1 MRWLARLFRPWHEG
15 SLGLTFTTGR
25 KAETF
30 RTMTPSQGRERG
42 EMKHLNDQELMR
54 IVQSGDYSPASEI
67 YDRYSGRIYNFAFRF
82 LKNSEAAEDA
92 TQEVFVKMLK
102 HANQFHGDAKLSTW
116 LFSITANWCR
126 DYLRKADNKS
136 KESEDV
142 LISLPAPS
150 ELAPDRNLER
160 RESERRVQRALQS
173 LTAEQ
178 REAILLS
185 RYQGLSYAEIA
196 QIAGCSE
203 GAVKTRVFRAME
215 TLKKILT
222 GDASGGDR
230 WLNVVQ

>member
-1 MRWLARLFRPWHEG
+1 
-15 SLGLTFTTGR
+15 
-25 KAETF
+25 
-30 RTMTPSQGRERG
+30 
-42 EMKHLNDQELMR
+42 MKHLNDQELMR
-54 IVQSGDYSPASEI
+54 IVQAGDYSPASEI

-82 LKNSEAAEDA
+82 LKNAEAAEDA

-136 KESEDV
+136 KESDDV
-142 LISLPAPS
+142 LVQLPASP
-150 ELAPDRNLER
+150 ELSPERTLER
-160 RESERRVQRALQS
+160 RENEQLVRKALAS
-173 LTAEQ
+173 LTPEQ

-215 TLKKILT
+215 TLKKTLAGT
-222 GDASGGDR
+222 AGRGDR

>member
-1 MRWLARLFRPWHEG
+1 
-15 SLGLTFTTGR
+15 
-25 KAETF
+25 
-30 RTMTPSQGRERG
+30 MTPSKGTESG

-82 LKNSEAAEDA
+82 LKNAEAAEDA

-136 KESEDV
+136 KESDDV
-142 LISLPAPS
+142 LVTLATPS

-160 RESERRVQRALQS
+160 RESEQQVRRALEA

-215 TLKKILT
+215 TLKKVLI
-222 GDASGGDR
+222 GQSGGDR

>member
-1 MRWLARLFRPWHEG
+1 MTA
-15 SLGLTFTTGR
+15 S
-25 KAETF
+25 KATE
-30 RTMTPSQGRERG
+30 SG

-82 LKNSEAAEDA
+82 LKNAEAAEDA

-136 KESEDV
+136 KESDDV
-142 LISLPAPS
+142 LVTLPAPA
-150 ELAPDRNLER
+150 ELSPDRSLEQ
-160 RESERRVQRALQS
+160 REDAARVRRALQA
-173 LTAEQ
+173 LTPEQ

-215 TLKKILT
+215 TLKKTLM
-222 GDASGGDR
+222 GESNGGDR
-230 WLNVVQ
+230 CLNVVQ

>member
-1 MRWLARLFRPWHEG
+1 
-15 SLGLTFTTGR
+15 
-25 KAETF
+25 
-30 RTMTPSQGRERG
+30 
-42 EMKHLNDQELMR
+42 MR
-54 IVQSGDYSPASEI
+54 IVQAGDHSPASEI

-82 LKNSEAAEDA
+82 LRNAEAAEDA

-136 KESEDV
+136 KETDDV
-142 LISLPAPS
+142 LVTLPAPT

-160 RESERRVQRALQS
+160 REDEQRVRKALES

-215 TLKKILT
+215 TLKKALM
-222 GDASGGDR
+222 GDARGGDR
-230 WLNVVQ
+230 CLNVVQ

>member
-1 MRWLARLFRPWHEG
+1 
-15 SLGLTFTTGR
+15 
-25 KAETF
+25 
-30 RTMTPSQGRERG
+30 MTPSQGRERG

-92 TQEVFVKMLK
+92 TQEVFVKMMK